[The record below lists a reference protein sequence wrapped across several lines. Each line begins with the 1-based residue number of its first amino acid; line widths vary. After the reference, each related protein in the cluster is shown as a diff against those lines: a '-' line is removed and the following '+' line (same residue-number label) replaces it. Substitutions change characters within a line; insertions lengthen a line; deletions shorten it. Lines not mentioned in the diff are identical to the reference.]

1 MTLRF
6 RPDFTD
12 RYTLKIMRRNMVTT
26 LKQLDYVFIHIYGHN
41 KIEPI
46 DIFVTTNALKL
57 VFIFMVRI
65 KMEIKRD
72 TGTRIGHL

>member
-26 LKQLDYVFIHIYGHN
+26 LKQLDYVFIHIYAHN